1 MHGLNHK
8 TLPGNGCSLLLGD
21 ALDELCSTDSCS
33 SGFLPL
39 TEEEKTVVF
48 LRTRHSVPSLCDAHR
63 KRYIKMYSLNQKKY
77 CDPFERHK
85 DKLLTRSLSAI
96 TLAMAQQYKTDYV
109 SLKLCTVCRK
119 QSSIGD
125 TCDAESPRSVED
137 QFVEDQFVEDQF
149 VEDQFVEDQFVE
161 DQFVEDQYVEDQSV
175 EDEWDAVTTSISALL
190 TSVGESPVD
199 KRNKR
204 YMYAEGK
211 LKMIEQ
217 NVRKKLKL
225 EPFEDDFQEVLE
237 QLKRKFNGCANKI
250 EKLPLLTILP
260 QSWSVNRIKTEFGT
274 TNHMARALVAS
285 KGILATPNPR
295 SGKTFSDDTVQL
307 VKQFYLNDTVSCVIP
322 GEKNCVSIVVDGEKE
337 AVQKMLLFA
346 T

>member
-1 MHGLNHK
+1 
-8 TLPGNGCSLLLGD
+8 
-21 ALDELCSTDSCS
+21 
-33 SGFLPL
+33 
-39 TEEEKTVVF
+39 
-48 LRTRHSVPSLCDAHR
+48 
-63 KRYIKMYSLNQKKY
+63 
-77 CDPFERHK
+77 
-85 DKLLTRSLSAI
+85 
-96 TLAMAQQYKTDYV
+96 MAQQYKTDYV

-149 VEDQFVEDQFVE
+149 VEDQYVEDQFVE

-237 QLKRKFNGCANKI
+237 QLKRKFNGCAKKI

-285 KGILATPNPR
+285 NGILAPNPR

-307 VKQFYLNDTVSCVIP
+307 VKQFYLNDTY
-322 GEKNCVSIVVDGEKE
+322 KNRKNFVNLAFHMEDFKLPAEWHF
-337 AVQKMLLFA
+337 FA
-346 T
+346 TAHGKGPYNGLGGEQLSVVQQEQVYKGP

>member
-1 MHGLNHK
+1 
-8 TLPGNGCSLLLGD
+8 
-21 ALDELCSTDSCS
+21 
-33 SGFLPL
+33 
-39 TEEEKTVVF
+39 
-48 LRTRHSVPSLCDAHR
+48 
-63 KRYIKMYSLNQKKY
+63 
-77 CDPFERHK
+77 
-85 DKLLTRSLSAI
+85 
-96 TLAMAQQYKTDYV
+96 QQYKTDYV
-109 SLKLCTVCRK
+109 SLKLCTVWRK

-149 VEDQFVEDQFVE
+149 VEDHH
-161 DQFVEDQYVEDQSV
+161 VEDQSV

-237 QLKRKFNGCANKI
+237 QLKRKFNGCAKKI

-285 KGILATPNPR
+285 NGILAPNPR

-307 VKQFYLNDTVSCVIP
+307 VKQFYLNDTVSCVMP
-322 GEKNCVSIVVDGEKE
+322 GKKNCVSIVVDGEKE